1 MPNILVEVGFIT
13 NKEEAKNLMS
23 KKYQNKI
30 SNSIVQA
37 VMSYKNKYEQHII
50 K

>member
-13 NKEEAKNLMS
+13 NKDEAKNLTS
-23 KKYQNKI
+23 NKYQNKI
-30 SNSIVQA
+30 SNSIVKA
-37 VMSYKNKYEQHII
+37 IINYKNKYERNII